1 MITSVWGV
9 LALLGGFSSLA
20 IILSHHTKVGKTLG
34 YVVCAQLFG
43 FLAVNLGVLPSSS
56 EAHSVV
62 LSYFV
67 PFAVVLLLFFS
78 DIKKIVKVGAK
89 MLIAFVGV
97 AFLTGALAILCAK
110 LFWIGDPE
118 SAQMYGMMTA
128 DYVGNMQT
136 LGLMA
141 SQLNVDNWLVMA
153 VSAAQTICFVL
164 YSLVTFKI
172 CDLPFIKKHF
182 VSYRNVDSGISL
194 EETYGNYDDDA
205 GEKTIPVSRDE
216 IPVLFGASLLTIWIG
231 NLLGNLTGWLPM
243 IFYVAIAV
251 ILANFTKISK
261 YKINDNVG
269 VWLFNIYM
277 VSLGTSADLKTLADL
292 DPKIL
297 AGIAL
302 LTFGSLVLVLLFVK
316 LVRIPVEFGVLAS
329 MAGIGGPISTPP
341 LAKNYGWEE
350 LVMPGLLLGIL
361 GNVVGGYC
369 GLGVYQIIMN
379 IM

>member
-1 MITSVWGV
+1 MVTSIWGV
-9 LALLGGFSSLA
+9 LALMGGFSSLA

-43 FLAVNLGVLPSSS
+43 FIAVNVGLLPSTSD
-56 EAHSVV
+56 AHNVV
-62 LSYFV
+62 MSYFV

-78 DIKKIVKVGAK
+78 DIKKIIKVGAK
-89 MLIAFVGV
+89 MLIAFVAV
-97 AFLTGALAILCAK
+97 AVLTGALAILCAK
-110 LFWIGDPE
+110 LFWIGEPE

-141 SQLNVDNWLVMA
+141 SQLEVDSWLVMA
-153 VSAAQTICFVL
+153 VSASQTICFVL
-164 YSLVTFKI
+164 YSLLTFKI
-172 CDLPFIKKHF
+172 CDIPFIKKNF
-182 VSYRNVDSGISL
+182 VSYRNVDSGIAL
-194 EETYGNYDDDA
+194 NETYGNYDDDA
-205 GEKTIPVSRDE
+205 GEKAIPVTRDE
-216 IPVLFGASLLTIWIG
+216 IPILFGASLLTIWIG
-231 NLLGNLTGWLPM
+231 NLLGDLTGWLPM

-251 ILANFTKISK
+251 VLANFTKISK
-261 YKINDNVG
+261 FKINDNIG

-277 VSLGTSADLKTLADL
+277 VSLGTSADLKTLAGL
-292 DPKIL
+292 NPKIL
-297 AGIAL
+297 VGVAV
-302 LTFGSLVLVLLFVK
+302 LTFGSLLLVLLFVK
-316 LVRIPVEFGVLAS
+316 LSRIPVEFGVLAS